1 MSKYDLKDAY
11 KLIPAKPSD
20 WRLQGFQWAGK
31 FFFETNMIFGAT
43 PSVSNFDRLGNTLV
57 ELAVTKSKIPR
68 NYVMRTLDDIPVLA
82 PEGKSHTVKFGMA
95 LRGICNN
102 LGIGLAQNCPENKKA
117 FEHVKRGTVLGICFD
132 SIDLSWSL
140 NKDKADKFLK
150 RVLDT
155 KEIDF
160 IGLKDLQGI
169 MGVINDLTLMC
180 SFMKP
185 FRLSGNKLLQEV
197 GVDKKKPV
205 EVTEAFKS
213 DLGKFARV
221 IETARKGIPIPVKQ
235 GMPPMFSKTF
245 YSDAA
250 GGNFAMHR
258 GKRVNLNVPGDRGVA
273 CLEVTGDQV
282 TWWCDLSWP
291 SYLLNEALDSKGAHY
306 GSKTTTFEAIGVLL
320 PFLTIPETLM
330 GRNLVFTVDN
340 IAVVYGWDN
349 RTVKFDDAASIIL
362 RTVHIISAYLG
373 CIVHITHSH
382 RRSTKWEILS
392 DNLSRTSTRSFED
405 RMLVREAKSRL

>member
-1 MSKYDLKDAY
+1 
-11 KLIPAKPSD
+11 
-20 WRLQGFQWAGK
+20 
-31 FFFETNMIFGAT
+31 
-43 PSVSNFDRLGNTLV
+43 
-57 ELAVTKSKIPR
+57 
-68 NYVMRTLDDIPVLA
+68 
-82 PEGKSHTVKFGMA
+82 
-95 LRGICNN
+95 
-102 LGIGLAQNCPENKKA
+102 
-117 FEHVKRGTVLGICFD
+117 
-132 SIDLSWSL
+132 
-140 NKDKADKFLK
+140 
-150 RVLDT
+150 
-155 KEIDF
+155 
-160 IGLKDLQGI
+160 

-197 GVDKKKPV
+197 GVDEDKLV
-205 EVTEAFKS
+205 GVTEAFKS

-221 IETARKGIPIPVKQ
+221 IETARKGIPIPLKQ
-235 GMPPMFSKTF
+235 GMPPLFSKTF

-291 SYLLNEALDSKGAHY
+291 SYFLDEALDSKGAHY
-306 GSKTTTFEAIGVLL
+306 GSKTTTLEAIGVLL

-349 RTVKFDDAASIIL
+349 RTVKFDDAASVIL

-405 RMLVREAKSRL
+405 RMLVREAKRSIVKGKFMEWLMDPQEDWDLPNILLGEVKEKLKI